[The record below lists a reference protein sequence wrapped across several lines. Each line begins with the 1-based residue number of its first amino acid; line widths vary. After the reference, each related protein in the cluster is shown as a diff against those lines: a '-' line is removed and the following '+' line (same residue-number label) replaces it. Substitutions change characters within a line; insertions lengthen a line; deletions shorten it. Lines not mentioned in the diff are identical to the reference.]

1 MNNEIIIRSA
11 KEADRTFIFE
21 LSPHLAE
28 VAGLP
33 WHSQETVLKMQD
45 EYMTYILDKKGPSR
59 ITLIAEKNSCPLG
72 FIHVSAHED
81 GISGEVCGTVPL
93 LAVSPKAQRMG
104 VGKTLME
111 SAEIWAKDQGY
122 RLLHLEVFANNTKA
136 QDFYQKLGFEA
147 EMLDMIKV
155 L

>member
-11 KEADRTFIFE
+11 KEADRSFIFE
-21 LSPHLAE
+21 LSPYLAE
-28 VAGLP
+28 VAKLA
-33 WHSQETVLKMQD
+33 WHSQDMIEKMQD
-45 EYMTYILDKKGPSR
+45 EYITYILARTGISR
-59 ITLIAEKNSCPLG
+59 ITLIAEKENCSLG

-104 VGKTLME
+104 VGKILME
-111 SAEIWAKDQGY
+111 SAEIWSKDQGY

-147 EMLDMIKV
+147 EMLHMIKI